1 MTPDDENEAVETP
14 SLDEMKAQ
22 IRRHKRNLR
31 KAGAEGF
38 LHGVLAMLKP
48 SDLVLDCG
56 ANVGKISTQ
65 LAATGAR
72 VLAYE
77 PDPFAFAELTKA
89 CGDLPNITLHNAAVG
104 ATAGTIRLMRAS
116 NFTDNPTGASVKSTI
131 VGGGRMID
139 ESDGIEVNLLSF
151 PDLVRDLT
159 VDRDEIALVKM
170 DIEGAELDI
179 LEALE
184 GEDLFGRIRCLVVE
198 THERKFK
205 DLRPR
210 YRALRE
216 RLAEG
221 PYAGRVYLDWI

>member
-1 MTPDDENEAVETP
+1 MTPDEEIEIVETMP
-14 SLDEMKAQ
+14 LEKMEAQ
-22 IRRHKRNLR
+22 LRRHKRNMR
-31 KAGAEGF
+31 KSAAEGF
-38 LHGVLAMLKP
+38 LNGVLAMLKP
-48 SDLVLDCG
+48 DDLVLDCG
-56 ANVGKISTQ
+56 ANVGKISTL
-65 LAATGAR
+65 LAGTGAR

-89 CGDLPNITLHNAAVG
+89 CGDLPNVTLHNAAVG
-104 ATAGTIRLMRAS
+104 ATAGSIRLMRAS
-116 NFTDNPTGASVKSTI
+116 NFEDNPTGASVKSTI

-139 ESDGIEVNLLSF
+139 ESDGIEVALLSF

-159 VDRDEIALVKM
+159 VNGNEIALVKM

-184 GEDLFGRIRCLVVE
+184 TEGLFGRIRCLVVE

-221 PYAGRVYLDWI
+221 PFAGRIYLDWI